1 MGLKNDNMFTIEGK
15 ITRKVSDELK
25 DGRNGQYR
33 MAVWLME
40 YNDEGKTLLIALKAF
55 GDINNIL
62 IEGDLFLV
70 GFTIKSNEWNGKFY
84 TEATVVKAEKVYNDP
99 IDELITESPEQFIPP
114 VYASS
119 VEPNPNPIPLLVTG
133 NDDLPF

>member
-1 MGLKNDNMFTIEGK
+1 MGLKNDNMFTIQGK

-40 YNDEGKTLLIALKAF
+40 YNDEGKILLMALKAF
-55 GDINNIL
+55 GDINDVL
-62 IEGDLFLV
+62 IEGDIFLV
-70 GFTIKSNEWNGKFY
+70 GFTIKCNEWNGRFY
-84 TEATVVKAEKVYNDP
+84 TETTVVKAEKAYNDP

-119 VEPNPNPIPLLVTG
+119 VESNPNPISLLVTG
-133 NDDLPF
+133 SDDLPF